1 MYLCLI
7 ELISIIIINKYKQ
20 ILLVLNVMI
29 YIYTYI
35 KLILIIVLNYIS
47 NYVNVS
53 SLSYEISPSALTA

>member
-29 YIYTYI
+29 YIYI
-35 KLILIIVLNYIS
+35 HI
-47 NYVNVS
+47 
-53 SLSYEISPSALTA
+53 